1 MTFYGAEPASLRQL
15 AVQFDR
21 AANNLETT
29 LKPLQSQ
36 VNSHRVWQG
45 PDADRFRSEWANVS
59 RPRTTSA
66 VDALRQAADAL
77 RRNADEQEHVSNAG
91 NGEVHSTAP
100 VGTSELY
107 RRIHNDDDSTKDGM
121 HVEKVTGPDGKTR
134 FIVYFDGTATPRHEW
149 WRNIGDRVGLYDKDY
164 VLGRIDSALRESG
177 YDPDGNPKPDM
188 MLVGFSQGGMEAQSV
203 LHENRYHITDVVT
216 YGAPLI
222 YDDKPGIN
230 TIHLRADGDN
240 VPGTGNAPTT
250 NVYQTDPHT
259 DASQFI
265 LGKHGDPSVY
275 TNVGQSFD
283 DSKDPALVEKQK
295 SLEKFQG
302 ASVEV
307 HDPYAGSPA
316 GQREAAIRDD
326 HRSLL
331 QKAASAGP
339 EAQA

>member
-1 MTFYGAEPASLRQL
+1 MTFYGADPTSLRQL

-21 AANNLETT
+21 AAANLETT

-36 VNSHRVWQG
+36 VSNHRAWQG
-45 PDADRFRSEWANVS
+45 PDADRFRSEWTNVS
-59 RPRTTSA
+59 RPRVTSA

-77 RRNADEQEHVSNAG
+77 RRNADEQERASNAD
-91 NGEVHSTAP
+91 NGGVHNTAP
-100 VGTSELY
+100 VGTSQLY
-107 RRIHNDDDSTKDGM
+107 QRIHNDDDGTKDGM

-177 YDPDGNPKPDM
+177 YDPDGEPKPDM

-203 LHENRYHITDVVT
+203 LHENRYHVTDVVT

-240 VPGTGNAPTT
+240 VPGTGNAPTA

-259 DASQFI
+259 DASQFL

-283 DSKDPALVEKQK
+283 DSTDPNLVDKQK

-302 ASVEV
+302 ASIEV
-307 HDPYAGSPA
+307 HDPYAESPDA
-316 GQREAAIRDD
+316 QREAALRND

-331 QKAASAGP
+331 EKAAAPGA
-339 EAQA
+339 EVQA

>member
-1 MTFYGAEPASLRQL
+1 M
-15 AVQFDR
+15 
-21 AANNLETT
+21 
-29 LKPLQSQ
+29 
-36 VNSHRVWQG
+36 
-45 PDADRFRSEWANVS
+45 
-59 RPRTTSA
+59 
-66 VDALRQAADAL
+66 
-77 RRNADEQEHVSNAG
+77 SNAG
-91 NGEVHSTAP
+91 NGGVHSTAP

-107 RRIHNDDDSTKDGM
+107 RRIHNDDDGTKDGM

-149 WRNIGDRVGLYDKDY
+149 WRNAPDRLGLYDKDY

-203 LHENRYHITDVVT
+203 LHENRYHITDLVT

-222 YDDKPGIN
+222 YDDKSGIN

-240 VPGTGNAPTT
+240 VPGTGNAPTSS
-250 NVYQTDPHT
+250 VYQTDPHT
-259 DASQFI
+259 GLPANPLEWP
-265 LGKHGDPSVY
+265 LGKHGDPAVY

-283 DSKDPALVEKQK
+283 DSTDPGLVEKQK
-295 SLEKFQG
+295 SLEKFHG

-307 HDPYAGSPA
+307 DDPYAEN
-316 GQREAAIRDD
+316 QAAQNAALKND

-331 QKAASAGP
+331 EKAASPGT
-339 EAQA
+339 EVQA